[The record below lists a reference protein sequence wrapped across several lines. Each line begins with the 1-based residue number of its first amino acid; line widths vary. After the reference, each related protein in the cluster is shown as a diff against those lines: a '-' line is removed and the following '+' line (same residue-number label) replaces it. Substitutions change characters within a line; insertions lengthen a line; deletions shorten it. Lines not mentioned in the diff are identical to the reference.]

1 MAENVSIKSLL
12 RDGWFDLKFEP
23 FKDGITTHWLSRPDP
38 QIALLRYE
46 PGASAPLH
54 RHTGM
59 ETILVLEGTQSDENG
74 TYAQGDLVLNP
85 EGSQHSVWS
94 DTGCVVLLQWQK
106 PDEFL

>member
-12 RDGWFDLKFEP
+12 RDGWSNLEFEP
-23 FKDGITTHWLSRPDP
+23 FKDGITAHWLSRSDP

-46 PGASAPLH
+46 AGATAPLH

-85 EGSQHSVWS
+85 EGSQHRVWS
-94 DTGCVVLLQWQK
+94 DTGCVVLLHWQK
-106 PDEFL
+106 PVAFL